1 MNYSIKRFF
10 FSGCLAA
17 TFVACSSVTVAAETS
32 PVELLADRLKPMTS
46 LTAAFTQTIRDDRN
60 ELMQD
65 AQGILVL
72 KRPRKFYWLTRQP
85 YEHLVVTDGIVLWQY
100 DIDLEQITKQAYN
113 ADLDKAPALL
123 LSGDIEQIS
132 RQFNIKM
139 RSINS
144 VTEQF
149 ILTPLV
155 EDGLFQKLTIAFDTS
170 GLLSMSLLDNFD
182 QITDIQFSDVVL
194 NSEISDQQ
202 FEFSPPRDVDVIVND
217 ES

>member
-1 MNYSIKRFF
+1 M
-10 FSGCLAA
+10 
-17 TFVACSSVTVAAETS
+17 FVACSSVTVAAETS

-100 DIDLEQITKQAYN
+100 DIDLEQITKQAYT

-123 LSGDIEQIS
+123 LSGDIEEIS
-132 RQFNIKM
+132 RQFNIEM

-144 VTEQF
+144 VAEQF

-155 EDGLFQKLTIAFDTS
+155 ADGLFQKLTIAFDVS

-194 NSEISDQQ
+194 NPDISDQQ
-202 FEFSPPRDVDVIVND
+202 FEFSPPRDVDVIIND